1 MASPSSSSS
10 TYGQKPL
17 YYGTSKKSPIY
28 YGSVQTPMYYGGSGH
43 APYYYGGAYGGQAAG
58 QDADSIVGTITL
70 GRVLRVIAQ
79 RWISVLVFLLIGL
92 VAAFAVYRISPTVF
106 EAKSEFTMDTRR
118 TQGGSGVVGN
128 DMDFYGSDYAE
139 IFNTRQSDWRSEGI
153 FTKIVQQYRANYPN
167 STVTDKDLGEML
179 GSSEL
184 ELVRHSRL
192 ITIAVRSK
200 LPELAAAPRP
210 AANA

>member
-28 YGSVQTPMYYGGSGH
+28 YGSAQTPMYYGGSGH

-92 VAAFAVYRISPTVF
+92 IRIHF
-106 EAKSEFTMDTRR
+106 LYD
-118 TQGGSGVVGN
+118 VGN
-128 DMDFYGSDYAE
+128 SYFLS
-139 IFNTRQSDWRSEGI
+139 ICT
-153 FTKIVQQYRANYPN
+153 
-167 STVTDKDLGEML
+167 LL
-179 GSSEL
+179 
-184 ELVRHSRL
+184 
-192 ITIAVRSK
+192 
-200 LPELAAAPRP
+200 
-210 AANA
+210 

>member
-1 MASPSSSSS
+1 MPASSSSSS

-79 RWISVLVFLLIGL
+79 RWIPVLVFLLIGL
-92 VAAFAVYRISPTVF
+92 VAAFAVYRISPTIY

-118 TQGGSGVVGN
+118 PQGGNGIGVAGN
-128 DMDFYGSDYAE
+128 DMDYYGSDYAE
-139 IFNTRQSDWRSEGI
+139 IFNTRPRVIVPTSE
-153 FTKIVQQYRANYPN
+153 
-167 STVTDKDLGEML
+167 
-179 GSSEL
+179 SE
-184 ELVRHSRL
+184 S
-192 ITIAVRSK
+192 
-200 LPELAAAPRP
+200 
-210 AANA
+210 